1 MASKTKDK
9 EIIDEAEKLT
19 KNLLELIGVEA
30 KVAAVGE
37 EDLVRVD
44 IDGDDLGLLIGY
56 RGENLE
62 SLQLVLGII
71 LNKKLNLDPWRPVLL
86 DVGGW
91 REQREEAL
99 KNLIAKE
106 IEKLSTGLS
115 SVELPPMPPAQRRT
129 VHLLITDHDGLTSE
143 SVGEEPNRR
152 VVVQKKIN

>member
-1 MASKTKDK
+1 M
-9 EIIDEAEKLT
+9 
-19 KNLLELIGVEA
+19 
-30 KVAAVGE
+30 
-37 EDLVRVD
+37 
-44 IDGDDLGLLIGY
+44 
-56 RGENLE
+56 
-62 SLQLVLGII
+62 
-71 LNKKLNLDPWRPVLL
+71 LL

>member
-9 EIIDEAEKLT
+9 EIIDEAKKLT

-99 KNLIAKE
+99 RNLIAKE
-106 IEKLSTGLS
+106 IQKLSTRLNNFLEKKAGVFPAVFLFTPAAAAGPGFPREPPS
-115 SVELPPMPPAQRRT
+115 QKITSLPFF
-129 VHLLITDHDGLTSE
+129 IIS
-143 SVGEEPNRR
+143 
-152 VVVQKKIN
+152 